1 MGEVAGSPLPLGH
14 GRGWLAR
21 FVRFFGTKRDRLV
34 RVLTATNRMNIRVRF
49 FGNYRRLVDSPQTFL
64 NLREG
69 ATPIDVVGS
78 LAEIYGENLRSAL
91 VTDRDG
97 MVRLR
102 PGIRIALG
110 DEIIDCGSELTSPL
124 QGMLPG
130 RAPQIEVFIFP
141 SLTGG

>member
-1 MGEVAGSPLPLGH
+1 
-14 GRGWLAR
+14 
-21 FVRFFGTKRDRLV
+21 
-34 RVLTATNRMNIRVRF
+34 MNIRVRF

-64 NLREG
+64 HLSEG

-91 VTDRDG
+91 VSDRDG
-97 MVRLR
+97 VVRLR

-110 DEIIDCGSELTSPL
+110 DEIIDCGSELNHPM
-124 QGMLPG
+124 QGMDGG